1 MLKDIKTPK
10 DIKKMG
16 YDELEKLAEEMR
28 HEITE
33 VISKNGGHLAS
44 NLGAVELTIALHRV
58 FDLPDDKIIFDVGHQ
73 CYAHKLLT
81 GRADRFS
88 TIRKKG
94 GLSGFTNRF
103 ESEYDTLTAGHSG
116 PSVSAGLGLAKA
128 NKLSG
133 NDNYV
138 ISVVGDGSFTNG
150 MIYEAL
156 NNCCYKDLK
165 FIIILNDNEMS
176 ISTNV
181 GNLSKHFSNLRT
193 SKRYFKIKRQIK
205 MACYRIPRIGPK
217 LVWFFR
223 MCKKIVKRAVFLG
236 DGFFSAL
243 DIRHLGPVDG
253 HDLEK
258 LEDVLNEAKKCNES
272 CIILVKTQKGKGY
285 ELAEKHPENYHSV
298 GSFDVKAGV
307 CKSSSTNFSEQF
319 GKIMLEKAEQDDKI
333 VALTAAMC
341 EGTGLLEFSE
351 KYPEKFF
358 DVGIAEEHELTFAS
372 GLSAGGMKPVCAVY
386 STFAQRVY
394 DQVFHD
400 FSVQKLP
407 CVLALDRSGFVP
419 DDGVTHQGLFDISL
433 FSSIPNVTIYSPE
446 TYDELR
452 NSFDVALGEDDV
464 SVVRYPKGSMS
475 EYDRSGFVFNDDKSI
490 AVCGDKDADVVIV
503 TYGRITKQAFDA
515 MQALRKNIKVLL
527 VKLVKVYPVDFETI
541 ENAVSN
547 AKVVYLLEEGI
558 KSGGIA
564 EKISSHLCGIFDGK
578 IIINAVENECAFHAT
593 IDELMEH
600 FGMTSARIVEEIS
613 QNI

>member
-16 YDELEKLAEEMR
+16 YDELEKLAAEMR

-58 FDLPDDKIIFDVGHQ
+58 FDLPEDKIIFDVGHQ

-193 SKRYFKIKRQIK
+193 SKRYFKVKRQIK
-205 MACYRIPRIGPK
+205 MACYRIPKIGPK

-298 GSFDVKAGV
+298 GAFDVDSGV
-307 CKSSSTNFSEQF
+307 SKSSSTNFSEQF
-319 GKIMLEKAEQDDKI
+319 GKIMLEKAAEDDKI

-351 KYPEKFF
+351 KYPDRFF

-515 MQALRKNIKVLL
+515 MQTLRKNTKVLL
-527 VKLVKVYPVDFETI
+527 VKLVKVYPVDFETV
-541 ENAVSN
+541 ENAVAN

-564 EKISSHLCGIFDGK
+564 EKISSHLSGIFNGR
-578 IIINAVENECAFHAT
+578 IIINAVDNECAFHAT
-593 IDELMEH
+593 TDELMEY
-600 FGMTSARIVEEIS
+600 FGMTSTEIVEEIS